1 MEPSEA
7 GRHVR
12 YAADEKPPAPLAFG
26 LGLQLAMLTI
36 AGIVLTP
43 SIVIRAGG
51 GSDSYLSR
59 AAFAAVAVGGYHDN
73 RPGSARRPHRRRL
86 RPADGHL
93 RRVHRR
99 LYRGDCRGRSGPACH
114 ACRHFVALPVRAGGA
129 SVPGSPHFH
138 AVGRRHRHHADR
150 GHGHADC
157 LRRAGQGAGGGAAA
171 CGSRV
176 GCCHHGRYRR
186 HCARRNRGLAPQ
198 GPGHRRGGGIGGRR
212 RIRHLR
218 P

>member
-7 GRHVR
+7 GHHVR
-12 YAADEKPPAPLAFG
+12 YAADEKPPAPLVFG
-26 LGLQLAMLTI
+26 LGLQLAMLTT

-51 GSDSYLSR
+51 GNDSYLSW
-59 AAFAAVAVGGYHDN
+59 AAFAAVAVSGN
-73 RPGSARRPHRRRL
+73 CPGSARRPHRRRL
-86 RPADGHL
+86 CPADGHL
-93 RRVHRR
+93 RRAHRR

-150 GHGHADC
+150 SHGHADC
-157 LRRAGQGAGGGAAA
+157 LRHAGQGAGGGAAA
-171 CGSRV
+171 CRSRV
-176 GCCHHGRYRR
+176 GCCHHGSYRR
-186 HCARRNRGLAPQ
+186 HRTCRHRGLAPL
-198 GPGHRRGGGIGGRR
+198 GAGHRRRSGIGGRAR
-212 RIRHLR
+212 VRHR
-218 P
+218 AR